1 MAKVQSIDRAFL
13 LLRALADRDVAS
25 VGELSLATG
34 LPKPTVSRMMASLMA
49 NGAVQRM
56 GSEGTYSVG
65 DGLRQLTGSR
75 PSVDSLESLAHP
87 RLRELEQAL
96 GEDVGLATRHGDLVV
111 YGRTFAT
118 EATVTVQPWEGESAP
133 LHAVAAGFVYLAAM
147 PDREVAAYCARGLG
161 SLGPHTLVTTEAVR
175 ARVEQVRQ
183 DGFCWTHEEWAEGI
197 DGAAAPI
204 TNSEGAVIA
213 AINVYGP
220 SYRFGDSATTT
231 EIGCSLVEAGQALS
245 AMVHARIE

>member
-118 EATVTVQPWEGESAP
+118 EATVTVQPWRVSP
-133 LHAVAAGFVYLAAM
+133 LRCMRWRRVLCTWPRCQIGRWPRIAQ
-147 PDREVAAYCARGLG
+147 
-161 SLGPHTLVTTEAVR
+161 EA
-175 ARVEQVRQ
+175 
-183 DGFCWTHEEWAEGI
+183 
-197 DGAAAPI
+197 
-204 TNSEGAVIA
+204 
-213 AINVYGP
+213 
-220 SYRFGDSATTT
+220 
-231 EIGCSLVEAGQALS
+231 
-245 AMVHARIE
+245 